1 MSYYLIDF
9 GSPKV
14 DFNFDNLII
23 GKKIKLDNDNSK
35 YYIYYQ
41 PENEIPKEIYIR
53 LPRLRLIYN
62 LANSKFNQLN
72 IPIYPNWEQSNNF
85 VNFIQK
91 LESDIE
97 ECFSNKANKE
107 WISIINKKNSINF
120 IKTSTYE
127 KFKITS
133 DIENKKISFNDFQIN
148 GQIDV
153 VIKISYVWN
162 KNNKIGLSSQLYQIK
177 YFAPPDQL
185 EINFIDPEEKKKE
198 IINADEILIKS
209 IKISEESINKA
220 VPNNLIPPQIGFNLV
235 PNVRDLQKAI
245 KKLKPV
251 N

>member
-9 GSPKV
+9 GSSKL

-23 GKKIKLDNDNSK
+23 GKKIKSDNDNSK

-62 LANSKFNQLN
+62 LSNSKFNQLN
-72 IPIYPNWEQSNNF
+72 IPIYPNWEQSNSF

-91 LESDIE
+91 LESGIE
-97 ECFSNKANKE
+97 ECFSNKTNKE
-107 WISIINKKNSINF
+107 WISILNKKNSLNF
-120 IKTSTYE
+120 IKTSIYE
-127 KFKITS
+127 NFKITS
-133 DIENKKISFNDFQIN
+133 DIENKKICLNDFQIN

-153 VIKISYVWN
+153 VIKISYIWN
-162 KNNKIGLSSQLYQIK
+162 KNNKFGLSSQLYQIK
-177 YFAPPDQL
+177 YLAPPNQL

-198 IINADEILIKS
+198 IINAA
-209 IKISEESINKA
+209 ESINK
-220 VPNNLIPPQIGFNLV
+220 VIPTNIIPPKISLV

-245 KKLKPV
+245 KGLKSV

>member
-9 GSPKV
+9 GSSKL

-23 GKKIKLDNDNSK
+23 GKKIKSDNDNSK

-62 LANSKFNQLN
+62 LSNSKFNQLN
-72 IPIYPNWEQSNNF
+72 IPIYPNWEQSNCF

-91 LESDIE
+91 LEFGIE
-97 ECFSNKANKE
+97 ECFSNKTNKE
-107 WISIINKKNSINF
+107 WISILNKKNSLNF
-120 IKTSTYE
+120 IKTSIYE
-127 KFKITS
+127 NFKITS
-133 DIENKKISFNDFQIN
+133 DIENKKICLNDFQIN

-153 VIKISYVWN
+153 VIKISYIWN
-162 KNNKIGLSSQLYQIK
+162 KNNKFGLSSQLYQIK
-177 YFAPPDQL
+177 YLAPPNQL

-198 IINADEILIKS
+198 IINA
-209 IKISEESINKA
+209 EESINK
-220 VPNNLIPPQIGFNLV
+220 VIPTNIIPPQIGINLV